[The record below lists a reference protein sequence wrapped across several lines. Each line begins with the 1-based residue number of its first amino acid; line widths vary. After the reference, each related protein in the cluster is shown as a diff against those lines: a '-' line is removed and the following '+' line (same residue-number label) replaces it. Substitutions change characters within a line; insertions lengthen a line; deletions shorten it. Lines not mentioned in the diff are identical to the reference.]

1 MIGSVFFHNF
11 LSMSLLL
18 LINKLTFQSW
28 FCTKHCFIIPSPP
41 QFEEVCNIYS
51 CSSVHILQMRKE
63 VQRNLPRVTKAR
75 HCQGLVWAGSYLPCP
90 YCFFSKRK
98 IFSLGYCCCCCCCRC
113 FSYLFGAK
121 NMESAIFISKHLC
134 TLLSPGRFKAQIG
147 FYVERLAGGALFHIP
162 NALAEV
168 TSVQDWEKLQAT
180 SEVPWD
186 CKTCRAMSRHWR
198 QDQQFPCIWYLFASA
213 LTIIHLLN
221 HKGKGCSTSK

>member
-1 MIGSVFFHNF
+1 M
-11 LSMSLLL
+11 
-18 LINKLTFQSW
+18 FQSC

-63 VQRNLPRVTKAR
+63 VQRNLLRVTMAR
-75 HCQGLVWAGSYLPCP
+75 HWQTGSGLSWFLFTMS

-98 IFSLGYCCCCCCCRC
+98 LFSLGYCCCF

-147 FYVERLAGGALFHIP
+147 FYVERLAGGALLHVP
-162 NALAEV
+162 NARWLNWLTLPLSRAETNFRPPPKFHETDDTQSNEQTLETGPAV
-168 TSVQDWEKLQAT
+168 SMHLVSV
-180 SEVPWD
+180 
-186 CKTCRAMSRHWR
+186 C
-198 QDQQFPCIWYLFASA
+198 
-213 LTIIHLLN
+213 
-221 HKGKGCSTSK
+221 